1 MNTYVEL
8 HLHSNYSFLDGASR
22 ADELVLR
29 AQELGY
35 QALAITDHD
44 GVHGAL
50 EFARLAAD
58 AGIQPITGAEI
69 TLVDGSHI
77 TLLAESQLGY
87 QNLCK
92 LLTAAHRTVRTN
104 TTPWLA
110 DDESKSWDDQ
120 QDDDDAPG
128 HYRDAEHAAWLD
140 PLILRDYTAGL
151 ILLTGCRRGPLARL
165 IEDGRFP
172 EARRQLRQFVE

>member
-69 TLVDGSHI
+69 T
-77 TLLAESQLGY
+77 
-87 QNLCK
+87 
-92 LLTAAHRTVRTN
+92 
-104 TTPWLA
+104 
-110 DDESKSWDDQ
+110 
-120 QDDDDAPG
+120 
-128 HYRDAEHAAWLD
+128 
-140 PLILRDYTAGL
+140 
-151 ILLTGCRRGPLARL
+151 
-165 IEDGRFP
+165 
-172 EARRQLRQFVE
+172 

>member
-151 ILLTGCRRGPLARL
+151 IPIGTDTATAYSKTAPKCRRSMSLP
-165 IEDGRFP
+165 
-172 EARRQLRQFVE
+172 